1 MRNRYL
7 SLLMLLFPL
16 TTLFMSTS
24 AYAQTDAEYEA
35 ALAAIT
41 DGSVRY
47 IVTEVNDTKYY
58 VDITGHLTDVEED
71 AGKFILTKTTG
82 GSYKNV
88 GIRIGGANGRFSNTS
103 QSNSKAV
110 LNPGSF
116 LLNTNYD
123 RNDYERQVFFLNSE
137 GKFAIRACNTAHGT
151 TGWADCGRVF
161 WTYEIDESET
171 FLIPCYSYDPA
182 YVWTLEEIPGKMQ
195 VMTVLEE
202 IATKYEA
209 QLYDD
214 IDEPISMNIGQGFG
228 QYADT
233 ETWIK
238 FYNLLQYVQEMWD
251 KMVPEDYDY
260 LNDPDALTVD
270 QANALTAEADSLYQ
284 KILDSEVPYSL
295 PNGDGYYRIIS
306 RLRYSSTASESG
318 YVDKAFAASISADHK
333 NKGVYATIN
342 RDKANF
348 LWKLTQHGDSI
359 EIQNAGMETYI
370 SFSSPTENRV
380 IMTEDQK
387 DGSHMVFDYA
397 GFDFVETDEDAFEK
411 DIFYIR
417 LASRP
422 RGGSNYFHQLSHAGK
437 SDVATMSGNS
447 GTDTGKDMDLS
458 FWAATF
464 NKGTDKGTSEWYLE
478 YVPEEE
484 AQALIEA
491 FAYIRDHDVLVEKN
505 NALRVKVKDALLVA
519 KDSVRNTLINE
530 ASQMSSPYS
539 HNDINNGS
547 RDGGDLSSGVLI
559 DGDKS
564 TYWHSSWGA
573 LAKEGPHYIQ
583 LSGMENMVG
592 NCELYLCQRTA
603 DNDHPAEFTLYGSDD
618 PEAVDWEEMV
628 VIRIPNTGSGQENT
642 IPFVVEKAYP
652 FVRVAATDCIGK
664 SYGNRIFWHAAELQI
679 STVQANPN
687 SQFVALGKVA
697 ETLDQIYSENAALA
711 DEDITPEAYEA
722 LFNAY
727 EAFLKAMVDPTEL
740 RDALAAYANLTQRVV
755 EGTEP
760 GTWPDKDIATAFD
773 ALYKEVEDYNEAGRF
788 TAAQNHK
795 YAIML
800 KAMAKSVM
808 ERVNGIK
815 TDKWY
820 HITFPTEAMYDEYGF
835 DKSGGAKSGLIDEQ
849 AYQWG
854 NIVVVGK
861 EVSEDV
867 PNPEDNET
875 TVTQTHLESLESAD
889 IREGSRMFFMAD
901 DEITDKDASLFRFVE
916 READPSNYT
925 EPFSEVK
932 ENMSMALDMSTTYK
946 RGDALITDASQL
958 SSNAP
963 DASEGLHIEYA
974 VDGNPNT
981 FWHSDYHKEYL
992 EPGYLQVALN
1002 EPVSGLIQVDIT
1014 RRQGIAYGHIVRMY
1028 ILGSNDAENWT
1039 KVGYLEVPYTN
1050 LNESVTC
1057 QPVDLGGTYS
1067 HLRFILTHRAYDG
1080 GAAGIEFDPFA
1091 EITSADQYD
1100 KVGGW
1105 TYFHVAE
1112 FQIYPVTPEKEL
1124 SEGGKALQQAFSTAN
1139 KVILKDATAEDFT
1152 AAVQAYKAY
1161 QTEFNTSVGKAVL
1174 PNGAEK
1180 ATPSYAIQ
1188 NKATGLFVN
1197 AKQGNTND
1205 VFLKVVPTFFTYEA
1219 PGYYRS
1225 LFRGTNLDGTDCTW
1239 LHSGNSNHRFC
1250 TWNAYTPGSNSG
1262 LVIREVEQVEPAEFT
1277 FYRDIKPGRIYA
1289 WCAPVTITPQDD
1301 TDMAIAYAPL
1311 GQYGVEDEGTYLAL
1325 KQIQTIK
1332 AGQPAF
1338 YIYGDT
1344 TAYDADDETTE
1355 TIKFTMPA
1363 QPDFVL
1369 EGATVNG
1376 AVGSL
1381 VNHTLKEHE
1390 IYFTGNH
1397 AVCIGST
1404 GYYLSGPCVALN
1416 LDNCPRFDPDNDYDF
1431 SIFLGVAAEDAG
1443 GIIDG
1448 IELPGNSQ
1456 SLYSLPTREGQGG
1469 SLNSQSV
1476 YDLSGRKVNSQFSI
1490 FNSQLKKGVYIQN
1503 GKKLLINN

>member
-1 MRNRYL
+1 MKKRYL
-7 SLLMLLFPL
+7 FLIMLLFPL
-16 TTLFMSTS
+16 ATILTS
-24 AYAQTDAEYEA
+24 NSVHAQTDEEYDA
-35 ALAAIT
+35 AMAAIT
-41 DGSVRY
+41 DGATYYIATDVDGVRCY
-47 IVTEVNDTKYY
+47 LTSDGFLAYDKLDAGMFTFKKTSGGEFKTYGWYLDGGTGNYFSNPAASNSIGDTK
-58 VDITGHLTDVEED
+58 INTHS
-71 AGKFILTKTTG
+71 ISSCRTTWE
-82 GSYKNV
+82 
-88 GIRIGGANGRFSNTS
+88 A
-103 QSNSKAV
+103 
-110 LNPGSF
+110 
-116 LLNTNYD
+116 
-123 RNDYERQVFFLNSE
+123 QVFFLNE
-137 GKFAIRACNTAHGT
+137 NGKFAVRATNAAPT
-151 TGWADCGRVF
+151 TSTSGWNWVGQSF
-161 WTYEIDESET
+161 WAVNEGPSVG
-171 FLIPCYSYDPA
+171 YSFDVNYI
-182 YVWTLEEIPGKMQ
+182 WELELPSDKNQIW
-195 VMTVLEE
+195 TVLNSIVVDYDQQVWDDEE
-202 IATKYEA
+202 GN
-209 QLYDD
+209 
-214 IDEPISMNIGQGFG
+214 SMNIGTEFG
-228 QYADT
+228 QRTDV
-233 ETWIK
+233 ETWQK
-238 FYNLLQYVQEMWD
+238 FWNLLQKVYHVALKLMD
-251 KMVPEDYDY
+251 EDYDIDT
-260 LNDPDALTVD
+260 DPDAPTLEW
-270 QANALTAEADSLYQ
+270 ANQVRADADSMYQ
-284 KILDSEVPYSL
+284 KILDSERPYMI
-295 PNGDGYYRIIS
+295 PQDGYYRIIS

-348 LWKLTQHGDSI
+348 IWKLTQHGDSI
-359 EIQNAGMETYI
+359 EIQNAGMGTYI
-370 SFSSPTENRV
+370 SFSSPKENRV
-380 IMTEDQK
+380 IMTDSENDR
-387 DGSHMVFDYA
+387 SHMVFDYA
-397 GFDFVETDEDAFEK
+397 GSDFVETDEDAFEK

-417 LASRP
+417 LAGKP
-422 RGGSNYFHQLSHAGK
+422 RGGSNYFHQLSHGGK
-437 SDVATMSGNS
+437 SDIATMSGNS
-447 GTDTGKDMDLS
+447 GTDTGKEMDLS

-505 NALRVKVKDALLVA
+505 NALRAKVKDALLVA
-519 KDSVRNTLINE
+519 KDSVRTTLIND

-547 RDGGDLSSGVLI
+547 RDGGDLSAGVLI
-559 DGDKS
+559 DGDKT

-573 LAKEGPHYIQ
+573 LANEGPHYIQ
-583 LSGMENMVG
+583 LSSMENMVG

-618 PEAVDWEEMV
+618 PEADDWEEMV

-642 IPFVVEKAYP
+642 IPFVIEKAYP
-652 FVRVAATDCIGK
+652 YVRIAATDCIGK
-664 SYGNRIFWHAAELQI
+664 SYGNRNFWHAAELQI

-697 ETLDQIYSENAALA
+697 ETLDRIYSENAALT

-740 RDALAAYANLTQRVV
+740 RNALATYANLTQRVV
-755 EGTEP
+755 EGTDP

-808 ERVNGIK
+808 ECANGIK

-867 PNPEDNET
+867 PNPEDEEA
-875 TVTQTHLESLESAD
+875 TVTQIHLESLESAD
-889 IREGSRMFFMAD
+889 IREGSRMFFIAD

-946 RGDALITDASQL
+946 RGNALITDASQL

-963 DASEGLHIEYA
+963 DASEGQHIEYA
-974 VDGNPNT
+974 VDDNPNT

-992 EPGYLQVALN
+992 EPAYLQVALN
-1002 EPVSGLIQVDIT
+1002 EPVSGLIQVDVT
-1014 RRQGIAYGHIVRMY
+1014 RRQNSAYGHIVRMY

-1050 LNESVTC
+1050 MNESVTC

-1091 EITSADQYD
+1091 VITSADQYD

-1124 SEGGKALQQAFSTAN
+1124 SESGKALQQAFSTAN
-1139 KVILKDATAEDFT
+1139 KVILKDATAEDFS
-1152 AAVQAYKAY
+1152 AAVQAYRAY
-1161 QTEFNTSVGKAVL
+1161 QTEFNNSVGKAVL
-1174 PNGAEK
+1174 PNGTDK

-1197 AKQGNTND
+1197 AKQSNTND
-1205 VFLKVVPTFFTYEA
+1205 VFLKIVPTLFTYEA
-1219 PGYYRS
+1219 PGYQRS
-1225 LFRGTNLDGTDCTW
+1225 LLRGTNLDGTDCTW
-1239 LHSGNSNHRFC
+1239 LHSGNTNHRFC
-1250 TWNAYTPGSNSG
+1250 TWNANTPGSNSG
-1262 LVIREVEQVEPAEFT
+1262 LVIREVEAAQPEEFT

-1289 WCAPVTITPQDD
+1289 WCAPVTIIPQDD
-1301 TDMAIAYAPL
+1301 SGSAVAYTPL
-1311 GQYGVEDEGTYLAL
+1311 GQYSVEDEGVYLAL
-1325 KQIQTIK
+1325 KQTK
-1332 AGQPAF
+1332 TLEAGQPAF

-1344 TAYDADDETTE
+1344 TSYSAEDETTE
-1355 TIKFTMPA
+1355 TIKFTMKA
-1363 QPDFVL
+1363 EPDFVY

-1376 AVGSL
+1376 VIGSL

-1390 IYFTGNH
+1390 IYFSGNH

-1404 GYYLSGPCVALN
+1404 GYYLSGPCVALG
-1416 LDNCPRFDPDNDYDF
+1416 LDNCPKADSEGDYDF

-1448 IELPGNSQ
+1448 IEPIHNSQ
-1456 SLYSLPTREGQGG
+1456 FSNF
-1469 SLNSQSV
+1469 NSQFI
-1476 YDLSGRKVNSQFSI
+1476 YDLSGRKIVNGKWL
-1490 FNSQLKKGVYIQN
+1490 NGKLPKGIYIHN
-1503 GKKLLINN
+1503 GKKLLINK